1 MGERNIEE
9 GLYFVAAEPLGGYKE
24 LEDRR
29 GYRYL
34 RRFAEAGAHEGAD
47 RGFGIALAVEGEE
60 HPRLSGEHSYDL
72 VVALWPAEPLGS
84 LVPEDH
90 LASGVGH
97 CGVVLVG
104 LHEWGVGR
112 AASVLAGLLASVVGL
127 SKAVRLAGLL
137 ASAVGLSKAVRLV
150 GRLSFVVAAG
160 DLGEALCSR
169 KVVGLVGVLDRGRHE
184 HHEHLER
191 HACPEAVFDR
201 SPSVFAVAEAHVDRI
216 LAEGIDRAHS
226 HDRGTSAATGRASP
240 LAPTDCP
247 DSLAPACF
255 V

>member
-1 MGERNIEE
+1 MGERNSEE

-24 LEDRR
+24 LEGRHGRR
-29 GYRYL
+29 CL
-34 RRFAEAGAHEGAD
+34 RRFAEAGAHEGAG
-47 RGFGIALAVEGEE
+47 RGFDIALAVEGGER
-60 HPRLSGEHSYDL
+60 PRLSGEHSYDL

-90 LASGVGH
+90 LASGVDH
-97 CGVVLVG
+97 CGVVLVD
-104 LHEWGVGR
+104 LHESGVGR
-112 AASVLAGLLASVVGL
+112 AASVLAD
-127 SKAVRLAGLL
+127 LL
-137 ASAVGLSKAVRLV
+137 ASAVGLSKVVRLV

-160 DLGEALCSR
+160 DPGEALCGR
-169 KVVGLVGVLDRGRHE
+169 KVVELVVELDRGRHE
-184 HHEHLER
+184 HLEHRER

-247 DSLAPACF
+247 DSPAPACF